1 MTTSEDAAATSPA
14 ELPKLIALL
23 WGLAQEG
30 ERGPKRG
37 LTLEQILDAAIT
49 LADAEGYSAL
59 SMNRIAKELGFTA
72 MSLYRYVD
80 SKQTLVQLVLDRII
94 GSPPPI
100 EAEGDWRAGLRAWAV
115 AEFETIA
122 RHPWWLDIPV
132 VGPPMG
138 PNNMAW
144 LEAGLATLKHTTLPE
159 PLRLQLVMNM
169 SLYVVGRSWAARDF
183 IVDTGAEV
191 EAEEGFDF
199 EAALRSVLDPA
210 RFPSLV
216 SAFTHHAFDA
226 DIDWSRA
233 DFEFGLDRMLDGYER
248 YIGSEESAG
257 SAVARDSSKA
267 GTRTSGPTSV

>member
-14 ELPKLIALL
+14 ELPRLIALL
-23 WGLAQEG
+23 WGMAQEG

-37 LTLEQILDAAIT
+37 LSLEQILDTAIA

-94 GSPPPI
+94 GPPPAI
-100 EAEGDWRAGLRAWAV
+100 EAEGDWRTGLRAWAV
-115 AEFETIA
+115 AEFETGA

-159 PLRLQLVMNM
+159 AMRLQLVMNL

-183 IVDTGAEV
+183 IV
-191 EAEEGFDF
+191 EAEAEAGYDF
-199 EAALRSVLDPA
+199 EAAMRTVLDPA
-210 RFPSLV
+210 RFPALF
-216 SAFTHHAFDA
+216 SALAHRAFEA

-248 YIGSEESAG
+248 YIGSAESAG
-257 SAVARDSSKA
+257 PA
-267 GTRTSGPTSV
+267 GFAADGS